1 MLPSPDGGA
10 RFGSVGWVFR
20 LGAVQ
25 GRPLRLMQV
34 PLTGASVQ
42 ISEQLGLW
50 IASTAPLARPR
61 TTPLAVPAT
70 GPLPLAV
77 ACLPRVLALTAGA
90 AATRAAR
97 VTPATASRVRAR
109 HPVRVMNIR
118 ISLHS

>member
-50 IASTAPLARPR
+50 IASTAPLARITDRFAAAVHRFAEREQVRGWTSPEGSAR
-61 TTPLAVPAT
+61 TT
-70 GPLPLAV
+70 
-77 ACLPRVLALTAGA
+77 
-90 AATRAAR
+90 
-97 VTPATASRVRAR
+97 
-109 HPVRVMNIR
+109 
-118 ISLHS
+118 